1 MFGSVVGA
9 DVEAVA
15 GRTLTHPLGNAG
27 TRSSSASSRHGW
39 SLLLVAGL
47 QLSAQ
52 VLPAKESRRYS
63 SGSASLGLRKRLND
77 RLQCFQNSAEGLLIS
92 LWSLWSSSGETKIH
106 GEQPTRGCGN
116 FIYCGGF
123 EEKLLFLAFEEALNM
138 FELFY
143 RQFNFIFFQ
152 RVCWRAFILMI
163 IMTIIYMTHSFFYIE
178 GLNK

>member
-63 SGSASLGLRKRLND
+63 ASLGLRKRLND

-92 LWSLWSSSGETKIH
+92 L
-106 GEQPTRGCGN
+106 
-116 FIYCGGF
+116 
-123 EEKLLFLAFEEALNM
+123 
-138 FELFY
+138 
-143 RQFNFIFFQ
+143 
-152 RVCWRAFILMI
+152 
-163 IMTIIYMTHSFFYIE
+163 
-178 GLNK
+178 

>member
-92 LWSLWSSSGETKIH
+92 L
-106 GEQPTRGCGN
+106 
-116 FIYCGGF
+116 
-123 EEKLLFLAFEEALNM
+123 
-138 FELFY
+138 
-143 RQFNFIFFQ
+143 
-152 RVCWRAFILMI
+152 
-163 IMTIIYMTHSFFYIE
+163 
-178 GLNK
+178 